1 MDIAGTSGHAAELAA
16 DTGRYP
22 LSANLEIL
30 CMFDKGDEQGALG
43 PRHLMVTGWRVTG
56 PVSEDRLTAAL
67 DAVVARHEM
76 LRTTLARGGADQHQ
90 EVRPPTPAELEVID
104 LPADT
109 GRSREELAEE
119 FVNRVEGTTLRF
131 SELPHIKAV
140 LGRFDA
146 TDAVLVLV
154 AHHAASDGWTM
165 NVLVRDLA
173 ACYTAIEAGVP
184 PQLPETSQ
192 YGQFS
197 VWQRQRLASPQADKS
212 RQYWQQKLQH
222 AQITAIPMDM
232 VPPPD
237 QVSAYA
243 THRFL
248 LDAGLMAGAADLARA
263 RRCSAFM
270 VLFAAFEAVL
280 YKLTGVRDLVATTMT
295 SGRGDEEF
303 AETVGAFFNLVPVRT
318 DLSACDS
325 FAALVDQTRS
335 ACLEAYSRELPFG
348 DITGQAPELTR
359 PYAAGN
365 LAVIT
370 FQLFQFS
377 GVMNGERVGNLEFS
391 EIRRRTLSCP
401 ATTDIPNGVLW
412 TLDILPSGEIAG
424 HIKFNKNEFLPA
436 TMIGIADDYQRIL
449 ASALAAPASSLDE
462 ICRSGSEGEL
472 CGLAYRSPA
481 QAGPRTPRVHRARPP
496 DARIGPRMPG
506 CRPGSRR
513 PRPVGRTRHTGTGRP
528 ASVTRPPQQCGALPR
543 CGDLGVVHDAKSSA
557 RRKYSA

>member
-1 MDIAGTSGHAAELAA
+1 MDIAGTSGHAAGLTAG
-16 DTGRYP
+16 TGRYP

-43 PRHLMVTGWRVTG
+43 PRHLMITGWRVTG

-76 LRTTLARGGADQHQ
+76 LRSTVARGGADRYQ
-90 EVRPPTPAELEVID
+90 EVHPPSPAEVEVID
-104 LPADT
+104 LPVDA
-109 GRSREELAEE
+109 GRSRDELAEE
-119 FVNRVEGTTLRF
+119 FVNRVEGTTLSF
-131 SELPHIKAV
+131 TKLPHIKAV
-140 LGRFDA
+140 LGRFDP

-165 NVLVRDLA
+165 NILVRDLA
-173 ACYTAIEAGVP
+173 ACYAALEAGVP
-184 PQLPETSQ
+184 PQLPQARQ
-192 YGQFS
+192 YREFAA
-197 VWQRQRLASPQADKS
+197 WQRQRLASPQADTS
-212 RQYWQQKLQH
+212 RQYWQQKLRH
-222 AQITAIPMDM
+222 AEITAIPMDL
-232 VPPPD
+232 VPAAD

-248 LDAGLMAGAADLARA
+248 LDAGLTTAAADLART
-263 RRCSAFM
+263 RRCSPFM

-280 YKLTGVRDLVATTMT
+280 YKLTGDTDLVAPTMT
-295 SGRGDEEF
+295 SGRGDKAF

-318 DLSACDS
+318 DLTACDS

-348 DITGQAPELTR
+348 DIAEQAADLTR

-377 GVMNGERVGNLEFS
+377 GVMDRERIGSLELS
-391 EIRRRTLSCP
+391 EIRRRTLACQ

-424 HIKFNKNEFLPA
+424 HIKFNKNEFRLE
-436 TMIGIADDYQRIL
+436 TMTGIADEYQRIL
-449 ASALAAPASSLDE
+449 ANALAAPGSSLDE
-462 ICRSGSEGEL
+462 IC
-472 CGLAYRSPA
+472 
-481 QAGPRTPRVHRARPP
+481 Q
-496 DARIGPRMPG
+496 
-506 CRPGSRR
+506 
-513 PRPVGRTRHTGTGRP
+513 
-528 ASVTRPPQQCGALPR
+528 
-543 CGDLGVVHDAKSSA
+543 
-557 RRKYSA
+557 